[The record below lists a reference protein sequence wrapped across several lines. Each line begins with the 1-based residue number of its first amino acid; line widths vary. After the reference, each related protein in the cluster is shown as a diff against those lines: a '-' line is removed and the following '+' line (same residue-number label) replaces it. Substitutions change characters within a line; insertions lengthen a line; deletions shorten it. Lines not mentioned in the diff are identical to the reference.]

1 MIGLSN
7 FGVLQ
12 NKLDD
17 NGRPIHGADG
27 KIVKKKVQM
36 IDAMFNKHSQ
46 PLYFANDEHLDHAA
60 SIFKGM
66 VRILEKHRH
75 CDI

>member
-1 MIGLSN
+1 
-7 FGVLQ
+7 
-12 NKLDD
+12 
-17 NGRPIHGADG
+17 
-27 KIVKKKVQM
+27 M

-46 PLYFANDEHLDHAA
+46 PLYFADNEHLDHAA

-66 VRILEKHRH
+66 VRILEKHRY